1 MQKDL
6 VKDNATFKSHLKSG
20 NNEDAFNIAAA
31 WEEKFEFDDLLEES
45 RMPYTVF
52 ENQVN
57 QCTDVGC
64 RVSLGM
70 TVTGGCD
77 DWLQLQRS
85 LLGMKDWDRYYFK
98 FARFGSIQGF
108 VKENGTIMLAGVLTV
123 STQHAPPPPVPT
135 QLAPDR
141 FDRFDLRHMQGFGV
155 EDTID
160 SFSLLDADMAVPLLF
175 AAIALK
181 ALYEDGK
188 TVQMAERFFKSTSK
202 NTSLLTSGHYLC
214 CSDMPGVSL
223 RSPVKACG
231 SQRFTSVLL
240 CLALRF
246 SMPHTLSTS
255 RA

>member
-1 MQKDL
+1 MLPRCLGVAVSLCRCVQKDL
-6 VKDNATFKSHLKSG
+6 VKDNATFKSRLKSS

-52 ENQVN
+52 KNQVN
-57 QCTDVGC
+57 QCTDVRC

-135 QLAPDR
+135 QLAPDL
-141 FDRFDLRHMQGFGV
+141 FDLRHVQGFGV

-188 TVQMAERFFKSTSK
+188 TVQMVERFFKSTSK

-223 RSPVKACG
+223 VRASG
-231 SQRFTSVLL
+231 
-240 CLALRF
+240 
-246 SMPHTLSTS
+246 TL
-255 RA
+255 